1 MTDTHQRQML
11 GAFIRAHRARLTPAR
26 PGIRRR
32 TPGLRREELA
42 DAAGLGVTWITW
54 LEQGRDVQ
62 PSVAALSRL
71 ADALQ
76 LSAAERASLF
86 DLAGKKDPRAMP
98 DHVDALSPALL
109 ALPGLLS
116 APAYLLDH
124 TWTARA
130 WNDAAATLFVGWLDA
145 DAADRNLLRYVF
157 LHPAAREL
165 IVDWDTRARRLAAEF
180 RADFHRRPADGDM
193 QALVEQLCRDSALF
207 AQCWDKQDVLHREGG
222 ERRFRHPVRG
232 ELGFVQTTLLVALQ
246 MEIKLVCLA
255 AEPRASGPVDT

>member
-26 PGIRRR
+26 AGTRRR

-86 DLAGKKDPRAMP
+86 DLAGKKDPRAVP
-98 DHVDALSPALL
+98 DHVDDLSPALL

-130 WNDAAATLFVGWLDA
+130 WNDAAAALFVGWLDA
-145 DAADRNLLRYVF
+145 SAPDRNLLRYVF
-157 LHPAAREL
+157 MHPAARAL

-180 RADFHRRPADGDM
+180 RADFHRRPADADM
-193 QALVEQLCRDSALF
+193 QALVEQLCRDSELF
-207 AQCWDKQDVLHREGG
+207 AECWDKQDVLHREGG

-255 AEPRASGPVDT
+255 DPDGGTYSPL

>member
-1 MTDTHQRQML
+1 MTDTHQRQLL

-26 PGIRRR
+26 PGTRRR

-62 PSVAALSRL
+62 PSAAALSRL

-86 DLAGKKDPRAMP
+86 DLAGKKDPRVPLDRA
-98 DHVDALSPALL
+98 DDLSPALL
-109 ALPGLLS
+109 ALPGLMS

-130 WNDAAATLFVGWLDA
+130 WNDAACNLFVGWLDA
-145 DAADRNLLRYVF
+145 GAVDRNLLRYVF

-165 IVDWDTRARRLAAEF
+165 IVDWETRARRLAAEF
-180 RADFHRRPADGDM
+180 RADFHRRPADEDM
-193 QALVEQLCRDSALF
+193 QALVEQLRRDSPLF
-207 AQCWDKQDVLHREGG
+207 GECWDKQDVLHREGG
-222 ERRFRHPVRG
+222 ERRFRHPVEG
-232 ELGFVQTTLLVALQ
+232 ELQFVQTTLLVALQ

-255 AEPRASGPVDT
+255 AGTSPGETGR